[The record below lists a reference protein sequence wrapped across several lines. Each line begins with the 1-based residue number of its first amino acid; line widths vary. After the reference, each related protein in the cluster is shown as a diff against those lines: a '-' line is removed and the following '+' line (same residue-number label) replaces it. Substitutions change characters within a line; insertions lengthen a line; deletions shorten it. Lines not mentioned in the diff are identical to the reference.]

1 MIIGIDASRSNEL
14 KKTGTEWYSYH
25 LIQEFKKIADPR
37 DHFILYS
44 KEALRD
50 GLEDLPKN
58 FESKVLRWSP
68 KLLWTLVRFSIEMLL
83 HPPDVFCVP
92 AHNLPIIHPKNTIAT
107 LHDIGFERFKE
118 LYSTDPI
125 GYRARWTKKL
135 LRGAVRLLTFG
146 RYGNNELDYQSWS
159 ARFMLRRAKKI
170 ITISEFTKREI
181 LDVFHT
187 SPSQIKVIPNGYDH
201 TRYHENLNSQKT
213 REVLDRYHIPQPY
226 LFYIGRLE
234 RKKNIAGLID
244 AFALFKRHS
253 QLPHKLVLLGF
264 QGYGFSE
271 IQEKIHRQNLE
282 SEVFMPGYIPEEDI
296 PMLYR
301 GSDLFVF
308 PSFYEGFG
316 IPLLQ
321 AMACGVPIHAARA
334 GAIPEVVRNAA
345 ILVEP
350 SDIGMMAEEMERVL
364 KDPALRMRLRGM
376 GLERVH
382 AFSWQ
387 LTARQTLDFIRS
399 VFA

>member
-1 MIIGIDASRSNEL
+1 M
-14 KKTGTEWYSYH
+14 
-25 LIQEFKKIADPR
+25 
-37 DHFILYS
+37 
-44 KEALRD
+44 
-50 GLEDLPKN
+50 
-58 FESKVLRWSP
+58 
-68 KLLWTLVRFSIEMLL
+68 
-83 HPPDVFCVP
+83 
-92 AHNLPIIHPKNTIAT
+92 
-107 LHDIGFERFKE
+107 
-118 LYSTDPI
+118 
-125 GYRARWTKKL
+125 
-135 LRGAVRLLTFG
+135 
-146 RYGNNELDYQSWS
+146 
-159 ARFMLRRAKKI
+159 
-170 ITISEFTKREI
+170 
-181 LDVFHT
+181 
-187 SPSQIKVIPNGYDH
+187 
-201 TRYHENLNSQKT
+201 
-213 REVLDRYHIPQPY
+213 
-226 LFYIGRLE
+226 
-234 RKKNIAGLID
+234 
-244 AFALFKRHS
+244 
-253 QLPHKLVLLGF
+253 LGF

-321 AMACGVPIHAARA
+321 AMACGVPILAARA